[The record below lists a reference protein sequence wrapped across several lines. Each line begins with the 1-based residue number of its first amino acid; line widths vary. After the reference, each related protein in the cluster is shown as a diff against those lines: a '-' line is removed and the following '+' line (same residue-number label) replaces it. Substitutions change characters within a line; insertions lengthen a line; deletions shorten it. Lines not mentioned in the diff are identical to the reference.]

1 MYALELLT
9 VSGTDAKHLNISTDE
24 HDFIKWRRL
33 LQEGLFK
40 NKEFNQIFTES
51 ASQNIDS
58 LKFLDDQDKTFE
70 DLNQARR
77 MAFKYINSVACKK
90 GEDLRQILNIGT
102 WLDEPGYIGF
112 EDGSKQYT
120 MSLIRAIMRMDAW
133 ASSITVN
140 PLAQDR
146 WPQGAEVVNE
156 DMSQPIPYRD
166 EQKDTCACIMIKH
179 TEDPGFVVFMT
190 RRLNAFEKNPTALY
204 NALCN
209 KLPRFGRLYN
219 RYQGQDIYYQVIA
232 KGDEAVCRKKSQEM
246 LTKYVDDIRCLN
258 FESGNW

>member
-9 VSGTDAKHLNISTDE
+9 VSGTDAKHLSIATDDNIIIE
-24 HDFIKWRRL
+24 YINALER
-33 LQEGLFK
+33 GMFK
-40 NKEFNQIFTES
+40 NKEFNKIYDES
-51 ASQNIDS
+51 ESHNLDS
-58 LKFLDDQDKTFE
+58 LQFLNDQNKRFDDLK
-70 DLNQARR
+70 QAERV
-77 MAFKYINSVACKK
+77 AYQYINTIACKK
-90 GEDLRQILNIGT
+90 GEDLRQITNIGT
-102 WLDEPGYIGF
+102 WLDVPGYVVF

-120 MSLIRAIMRMDAW
+120 PSLIRAIMRMDAW

-246 LTKYVDDIRCLN
+246 LAKYVDDIRCLN